1 MNSPGLAILIVE
13 DDAST
18 RERLIGLL
26 ESGPG
31 YAPILAAATLAE
43 GRAALGR
50 LPDAA
55 AMLVDLGLPDGSG
68 VELIREGRR
77 RQPPIES
84 LVISVLGDEHSV
96 LTAIEA
102 GAGGYLLKDAE
113 AVGIVA
119 SVEQLRAGG
128 APLSPAIAVHLM
140 RRLQPIRSQAPLL
153 SAREVELLKLIAKGL
168 TYEEVAGVLGL
179 RYNTVASY
187 AKELYRK
194 LEVHSRSEAVFEAVQ
209 MGLVG
214 RA

>member
-1 MNSPGLAILIVE
+1 VISPGLAILIVE
-13 DDAST
+13 DDVST
-18 RERLIGLL
+18 RERLIALL
-26 ESGPG
+26 TSEPG

-43 GRAALGR
+43 GRAALAE
-50 LPDAA
+50 LPDEA

-68 VELIREGRR
+68 VELIRDGRR
-77 RQPPIES
+77 RQPPVES

-119 SVEQLRAGG
+119 AVEQLRAGG

-140 RRLQPIRSQAPLL
+140 RRLQPKRTQAPLL
-153 SAREVELLKLIAKGL
+153 SARELELLKLIAKGL

-187 AKELYRK
+187 AKDLYRK

-209 MGLVG
+209 LGLVR